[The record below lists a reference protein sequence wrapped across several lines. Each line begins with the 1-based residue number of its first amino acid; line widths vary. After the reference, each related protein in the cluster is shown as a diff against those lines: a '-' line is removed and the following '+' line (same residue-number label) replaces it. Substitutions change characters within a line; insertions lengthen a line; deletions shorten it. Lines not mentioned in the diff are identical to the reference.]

1 MDIESQSS
9 KKLQRM
15 EYKIYLGMSLV
26 CSCHD
31 LYIYMLCTIIPDSN
45 DAVIRSNCLY
55 PKRCASKPVQTV
67 LNEVPDIKEMSHV
80 LVGALILVHR

>member
-1 MDIESQSS
+1 
-9 KKLQRM
+9 
-15 EYKIYLGMSLV
+15 
-26 CSCHD
+26 
-31 LYIYMLCTIIPDSN
+31 MLCTIMPDSN